1 VLLLLVSCHEE
12 ETKDVLVKPESLP
25 LKSLG
30 NTIEKRG
37 STNNGYE
44 ISVWINGDC
53 LPCILEMG
61 NWHSI
66 YHRFALPYDI
76 RMNFYVYSQ
85 FDYTL
90 FEETMKNT
98 LFSAL
103 PVYYDTNNS
112 FIKGN
117 NFEMGKAD
125 CFFTKNDTILL
136 RGNLV
141 RDRKLYSVF
150 ADKVKKLEK
159 VYDISFFDFK

>member
-1 VLLLLVSCHEE
+1 M
-12 ETKDVLVKPESLP
+12 
-25 LKSLG
+25 KSLG
-30 NTIEKRG
+30 QDLKKKS
-37 STNNGYE
+37 STNNEYE

-53 LPCILEMG
+53 LPCVLEMG

-76 RMNFYVYSQ
+76 GMNFYVYSQ

-103 PVYYDTNNS
+103 PVYYDTNNT
-112 FIKGN
+112 FLKVN
-117 NFEMGKAD
+117 NFEMGETD

-141 RDRKLYSVF
+141 RDRKVYSVF
-150 ADKVKKLEK
+150 TDKLKKLEK